1 MNKGLYKHQDRKCIY
16 WYKTWENST
25 KNSGSTL
32 AIWNYDITSKLW
44 TWVDCEDDEDD
55 SGDLVGAACLAQ
67 W

>member
-1 MNKGLYKHQDRKCIY
+1 MNKGLYKHWDRKSVY

-32 AIWNYDITSKLW
+32 AVWNYDLTNSLW
-44 TWVDCEDDEDD
+44 DWVNCEDDEED
-55 SGDLVGAACLAQ
+55 SGDLIGAACLAQ